1 MHSEKIVWFVVGLVG
16 LFCGGFVA
24 FLFVGWFL
32 FWFVLN
38 VVICLVLFCFFNW
51 RT

>member
-24 FLFVGWFL
+24 FLFVGWFFGLVCFKCCDL
-32 FWFVLN
+32 FGFVL
-38 VVICLVLFCFFNW
+38 FF
-51 RT
+51 